1 MSQFEI
7 TGGVDPLLKVNLEKG
22 ETLFA
27 ENNAMVAMDASLTLT
42 SNASGGFFRSLGR
55 KFLNDENFFQQKF
68 EANEGDGTV
77 LLAPNI
83 PGDVRLLE
91 VGAAEYMLSDGAY
104 LASTEGVNIEAKSQS
119 IGKALLS
126 RSGGFFIMR
135 ASGSGTL
142 AVSGFGSIREMEV
155 TPERPLIIDN
165 GHLVAWD
172 ANLDYSLTLNTAH
185 KGFFG
190 KLVESATTGEGI
202 VLTFTGHGKV
212 LVCSRNR
219 GGFLDWIIGNLPE
232 TKSAKNS

>member
-7 TGGVDPLLKVNLEKG
+7 TGSVDPLLKVTLEKG
-22 ETLFA
+22 EELYA
-27 ENNAMVAMDASLTLT
+27 ENNAMVAMDSSIVLT
-42 SNASGGFFRSLGR
+42 SSASGGFFRSLGR
-55 KFLNDENFFQQKF
+55 KLLNDENFFQQKF
-68 EANEGDGTV
+68 EAPDAGGSV

-91 VGAAEYMLSDGAY
+91 VGPARYTLSDGAF
-104 LASTEGVNIEAKSQS
+104 LACTKDVAIETKSQGL
-119 IGKALLS
+119 GKAIFAK
-126 RSGGFFIMR
+126 SGGFFVME

-165 GHLVAWD
+165 GHVVAWD
-172 ANLDYSLTLNTAH
+172 ATLDYKLTLNTAR

-190 KLVESATTGEGI
+190 KIVESTLTGEGI
-202 VLTFTGHGKV
+202 VLTFTGKGKV

-219 GGFLDWIIGNLPE
+219 GGFLNWIFGNLPQSE
-232 TKSAKNS
+232 AKNN